1 MDRTL
6 AGGKVQ
12 KLMLGRVGAREVTLL
27 QVRVPGETV
36 YVLVASGHGAGLV
49 EGSQRDRLRA
59 RIVANAGGAGGPSR
73 QQALWRSRFE
83 GASLRSLGLD
93 QATFERSG
101 GVLRVAARGGSL
113 LTWTPPVAVPPPAP
127 PGSRAVVPEQ
137 AADASLPPDD
147 ATSAASLAE
156 PRDALR
162 ERGTDIAEALLRADV
177 GNRRDALRR
186 ALTKALARIGRRVE
200 AVQRDLTKIGE
211 AQEAA
216 RRAQLF
222 VVEAARAP
230 RGAKELQ
237 AIDWSSGAAVAVR
250 WPLDP
255 AKTAQSQIEVAFH
268 RARRMKAAG
277 RLVAERLRAAIVAQ
291 ETLSAIAAELERPPY
306 APVEV
311 SGAAAGERASA
322 PATATSAEHAPGPT
336 ALAEDDALAPAA
348 WTELESRAR
357 AAAPLDFKL
366 ASTAA
371 PGSLRDATPARP
383 PKAGADGG
391 LRLPYRT
398 FVGPSKRP
406 ILVGRSAEQND
417 TLTLR
422 VARPHDLWLHAKG
435 WTGAHVIVPLG
446 KGATC
451 PADTLVEAAHLAA
464 HFSDARGESVVEVTY
479 TPRRYVRKPRGS
491 APGLVVV
498 DREKVI
504 VLRSRADTLRDL
516 LACET

>member
-1 MDRTL
+1 M
-6 AGGKVQ
+6 
-12 KLMLGRVGAREVTLL
+12 
-27 QVRVPGETV
+27 
-36 YVLVASGHGAGLV
+36 
-49 EGSQRDRLRA
+49 
-59 RIVANAGGAGGPSR
+59 
-73 QQALWRSRFE
+73 
-83 GASLRSLGLD
+83 
-93 QATFERSG
+93 
-101 GVLRVAARGGSL
+101 
-113 LTWTPPVAVPPPAP
+113 
-127 PGSRAVVPEQ
+127 
-137 AADASLPPDD
+137 
-147 ATSAASLAE
+147 AE
-156 PRDALR
+156 RDALR

-177 GNRRDALRR
+177 GDRRDALRR

-211 AQEAA
+211 AQETA

-230 RGAKELQ
+230 RGARELQ
-237 AIDWSSGAAVAVR
+237 AVDWSSGAAVAVR

-291 ETLSAIAAELERPPY
+291 ETLSGIAAELERPPF
-306 APVEV
+306 APVAV
-311 SGAAAGERASA
+311 SETAAGGERASA
-322 PATATSAEHAPGPT
+322 PTASAEHAPGPG
-336 ALAEDDALAPAA
+336 ALAEDDALAPAS

-366 ASTAA
+366 ISTAGS
-371 PGSLRDATPARP
+371 GSLRDATPARP
-383 PKAGADGG
+383 GPKAGADGV

-417 TLTLR
+417 ALTLR

-435 WTGAHVIVPLG
+435 WTGAHVVVPLE

-504 VLRSRADTLRDL
+504 VLRSRADTLREL